1 MVPVRHQN
9 GLAARIIINDSVGS
23 RHGKAGASS
32 CPKTAHRREPRLQI
46 KQRTKVYRR
55 HTASSDF
62 LPVKDGTAR
71 ERDAA
76 PFIDSHPLEQA
87 MCWKC
92 DQIDK
97 EIEHYRGLS
106 VRVTDEGSVKSLDI
120 LIAQLEAEKESLHI
134 VKFKPST
141 KTAPPR

>member
-1 MVPVRHQN
+1 MLEEGAPARASRLVETGQSSTVVITPV
-9 GLAARIIINDSVGS
+9 
-23 RHGKAGASS
+23 
-32 CPKTAHRREPRLQI
+32 
-46 KQRTKVYRR
+46 
-55 HTASSDF
+55 ASSDF

-71 ERDAA
+71 EHDAA
-76 PFIDSHPLEQA
+76 PFIDSHPLELA

-120 LIAQLEAEKESLHI
+120 LIAQLEAEKEALHI